1 MKVFCITVAA
11 FPDKFIDTLN
21 QLLAFSIQHSAGSA
35 LAECLLPNFKW
46 QQTLTGLDKN

>member
-11 FPDKFIDTLN
+11 FPDKFIDTYKS
-21 QLLAFSIQHSAGSA
+21 AISIQHSAGSA

-46 QQTLTGLDKN
+46 QQTLTGLEKN